1 MADDEIVIL
10 DEEDL
15 EESAGEGQ
23 LLEEESGSSEKTS
36 SRPKKLLYLVV
47 ALLVVLIFLGSA
59 LAYLYYQ
66 KKVRERLAKT
76 DVNTSQIIEKLRER
90 PKAGA
95 EKRSKVQKLLQ
106 EAKKLYEEGKSKE
119 ALAIYREIA
128 HYNKAL
134 SFYNIGVANLKEHRF
149 EKAIEAFSQAMQ
161 SDRLKCE
168 SALNSAIAAYALNDR
183 KRFRRFLDIAWKY
196 LPLKYNT
203 PLYSYLR
210 ALIHYYR
217 NEYPET
223 LLTLNHPTSDYYA
236 TRRRLIL
243 AKLYAALQNDKAA
256 IDELEELPEEQNALA
271 LGLLHARTG
280 EYDVA
285 AKHLSTAL
293 KGPQSEKAAM
303 ALTLVNMKQG
313 LFEDASTNLK
323 NLLKSAKTDPA
334 TLYPIRAHLRE
345 ALFDPV
351 VAQREFASRLF
362 SDPQTRYGLL
372 FYYAPYRL
380 FDAGQTLDQIKK
392 GARQLTIDET
402 TPAMQNLQRGEKI
415 SRINLAITEA
425 IEKANAHRLY
435 EANEIFKK
443 HLSLFPH
450 HSVLHYD
457 LALSYA
463 RLFDFAAAFKHF
475 QKSYALDPN
484 NHMAA
489 VFTLYC
495 AKLLH
500 KELPEKF
507 VERLKT
513 DIFSRPPSHL
523 QKRLGAMLKV
533 ADEDVEISLNE
544 VAKAPQSDDFDR
556 VLALLIAQKEKNAA
570 DYFAM
575 ARHLYRE
582 HPESILANILY
593 LDAKY
598 GKEDIKTYAHR
609 IQQTFTTK
617 KLDFTPLFYGGAVV
631 RELFVNILNI
641 AGITRYGKKLL
652 QKRMQTTDY
661 HPVAALQTLA
671 YLDIYTRDFEEAYQT
686 YNTLIDS
693 YKQSD
698 THTLFLASV
707 ASIGSGHNANAIALM
722 ELAKLTEPSNMESRF
737 ALGILYHEAKNLE
750 AAAIQYHK
758 IGNSGFKSHFFD
770 YSLVP

>member
-15 EESAGEGQ
+15 DESVEERH
-23 LLEEESGSSEKTS
+23 LLEEETEASEQPK
-36 SRPKKLLYLVV
+36 RPNRLLHLII
-47 ALLVVLIFLGSA
+47 ALLVLLIILGST
-59 LAYLYYQ
+59 LGYLYYQ
-66 KKVRERLAKT
+66 KKVKERLAKS
-76 DVNTSQIIEKLRER
+76 DVNTSRIIQKLRER
-90 PKAGA
+90 PKERA
-95 EKRSKVQKLLQ
+95 EKRSEVQKLLQ
-106 EAKKLYEEGKSKE
+106 EAKKLYEQNRPDE
-119 ALAIYREIA
+119 ALAIYRKIA
-128 HYNKAL
+128 DYNKAL
-134 SFYNIGVANLKEHRF
+134 SFYNIGVAHLKNHHFPE
-149 EKAIEAFSQAMQ
+149 AIEAFTKAME

-168 SALNSAIAAYALNDR
+168 SALNSAIAAYQMGNRDN
-183 KRFRRFLDIAWKY
+183 FRRYLDIAWKY

-223 LLTLNHPTSDYYA
+223 LLTLHHPTSDFYA
-236 TRRRLIL
+236 HRHYLIS
-243 AKLYAALQNDKAA
+243 AKLFSALQNDKAA
-256 IDELEELPEEQNALA
+256 IDRLEQLPQEQSAMA

-280 EYDVA
+280 EYEVA

-293 KGPQSEKAAM
+293 NGEQAEKAAM
-303 ALTLVNMKQG
+303 ALTLVDMKRG

-323 NLLKSAKTDPA
+323 NLLKSSKTDPT
-334 TLYPIRAHLRE
+334 TLYPIRTHLRE

-351 VAQREFASRLF
+351 IAQREFAKRLF

-372 FYYAPYRL
+372 FHYAPYRL
-380 FDAGQTLDQIKK
+380 FDTRQTLDQIKK
-392 GARQLTIDET
+392 GARQLSIDEMA
-402 TPAMQNLQRGEKI
+402 PAMKNLERGEKI

-425 IEKANAHRLY
+425 IDKANRHRLY

-463 RLFDFAAAFKHF
+463 QLFDFARALKHF
-475 QKSYALDPN
+475 QRSYALDPN

-489 VFTLYC
+489 LFTLYC

-507 VERLKT
+507 LERVKS
-513 DIFSRPPSHL
+513 DIFSQPPSHL

-533 ADEDVEISLNE
+533 AGEDMEISLSQLT
-544 VAKAPQSDDFDR
+544 KDPQSDDFDR
-556 VLALLIAQKEKNAA
+556 ILALLIAQKSGNIA

-575 ARHLYRE
+575 ARALQQKYPR
-582 HPESILANILY
+582 SILANILY

-631 RELFVNILNI
+631 RELFANILNI
-641 AGITRYGKKLL
+641 AGITHYGKKLL
-652 QKRMQTTDY
+652 LKRMQTTDY
-661 HPVAALQTLA
+661 HPIAALQTLA

-686 YNTLIDS
+686 YNRLIDN

-707 ASIGSGHNANAIALM
+707 ASIGAGHNANAIALM

-750 AAAIQYHK
+750 AAAIQYQR
-758 IGNSGFKSHFFD
+758 IGNSGFHSHFFD
-770 YSLVP
+770 YSLKQ